1 MSIFQSLFALGG
13 MIVACIGYG
22 LLTLSAFRADQCLRG
37 ALERVCICFILG
49 GGISGW
55 ILFFPGVLGA
65 FSPAIFWAVIAVG
78 ILFFALRYRTL
89 CGDPVRIRVTG
100 VEALLLAAIALAA
113 GFDLLEG
120 LSPPADADTLAYH
133 FSLPR
138 DFLVDGRITFVPR
151 AISGAIPLLVHMNY
165 AAALATGG
173 ELTLTLWTMV
183 TGWAPAILLYA
194 VARRH
199 IDRSWALALLAIFV
213 TTPAVLYGGGSG
225 QIEIRCAAF
234 ALATVILLLGADRES
249 SLRILAIAGLCAGF
263 FVGAKFYGLIFAGA
277 AGVVI
282 LFHRDGLR
290 RCLIFGLAITLTGFQ
305 WYLWNWMHTGDPVF
319 PMLTNL
325 LIFADSSFWTREFG
339 HDFAQTLAQGELY
352 LDRTL
357 LNWISYPVL
366 SIFNIVEQ
374 LEGGRTGFGILSILI
389 LPLSIVGMF
398 RLDRRQRE
406 LLVPIIIA
414 AIFFTVWFFSGT
426 AQRTRHLLPIYP
438 LIILGLF
445 PVAAMVAQQS
455 RLVFPLA
462 AGLAAILS
470 IQLTGQAVFSKN
482 FVEHAFTSES
492 RAAFYRRNVADAN
505 AAQWLNGNLPAQAKV
520 GYMVRHIAYL
530 IERPAFKIHH
540 HIQAVIDA
548 RPTVT
553 NERKFI
559 AQVRAQGLTHLLVP
573 GDWQNVQ
580 ATPVRAMPFFDMIG
594 RLIESGCLQQQKRF
608 DTISIR
614 SRTLRQFGE
623 TSEPQQLWLFALNP
637 DRCPIER
644 SSVSTNFEVT
654 GLRL

>member
-1 MSIFQSLFALGG
+1 
-13 MIVACIGYG
+13 
-22 LLTLSAFRADQCLRG
+22 
-37 ALERVCICFILG
+37 
-49 GGISGW
+49 
-55 ILFFPGVLGA
+55 
-65 FSPAIFWAVIAVG
+65 
-78 ILFFALRYRTL
+78 
-89 CGDPVRIRVTG
+89 
-100 VEALLLAAIALAA
+100 
-113 GFDLLEG
+113 
-120 LSPPADADTLAYH
+120 
-133 FSLPR
+133 
-138 DFLVDGRITFVPR
+138 
-151 AISGAIPLLVHMNY
+151 
-165 AAALATGG
+165 
-173 ELTLTLWTMV
+173 
-183 TGWAPAILLYA
+183 
-194 VARRH
+194 
-199 IDRSWALALLAIFV
+199 
-213 TTPAVLYGGGSG
+213 
-225 QIEIRCAAF
+225 
-234 ALATVILLLGADRES
+234 
-249 SLRILAIAGLCAGF
+249 
-263 FVGAKFYGLIFAGA
+263 
-277 AGVVI
+277 
-282 LFHRDGLR
+282 
-290 RCLIFGLAITLTGFQ
+290 
-305 WYLWNWMHTGDPVF
+305 
-319 PMLTNL
+319 MLTNL

-505 AAQWLNGNLPAQAKV
+505 AAQWLNGNLPAEAKV
-520 GYMVRHIAYL
+520 GYMARQIAYL

-553 NERKFI
+553 NERRFI

-594 RLIESGCLQQQKRF
+594 RLIESGCLRQQKRF